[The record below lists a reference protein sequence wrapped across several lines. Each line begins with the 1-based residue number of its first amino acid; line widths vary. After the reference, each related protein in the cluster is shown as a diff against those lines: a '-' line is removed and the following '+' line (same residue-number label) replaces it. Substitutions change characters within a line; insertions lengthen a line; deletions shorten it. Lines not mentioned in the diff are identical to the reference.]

1 MVDHL
6 VSSAGQAPQYYS
18 SNGERNK
25 LAVEDRAFHDWYRFV
40 LSYPAHL
47 VREYLAEFG
56 LSEKDVVLDPFC
68 GTGTTVVE
76 SKLQG
81 IQSIGLEANRFA
93 QFAGNVKVDWAV
105 NSEALR
111 DRADS
116 IASNVSSR
124 LKNQGIPDAATDS
137 EVKRTILQSLSE
149 EQFPLILKDSI
160 NPIALHKSLAL
171 LNEID
176 RYTGQTVH
184 KYLRL
189 AFAKALVFKISNLKF
204 GPEVGVGKPRG
215 HVAVI
220 NEWLGEIEK
229 MCGDLQQVDP
239 TAFPFA
245 TVKLVDSR
253 DIASALDGT
262 KISAVITSPP
272 YPNEKDYTRTTRL
285 ESVVL
290 GFISDRHDLRSMK
303 KTLLRSNT
311 RGVYRDDDDDKFV
324 EHITEVQSIAE
335 QIEARRIQLG
345 KTSGFERMYPRLTK
359 LYFGG
364 MARHLKDLQSVL
376 KPGAMLAYVV
386 GDQASY
392 LRVMIRTGQILEKI
406 GVDLGYEKI
415 RIDNFRTRF
424 STATK
429 DWLNEEVVILRWPGK
444 R

>member
-1 MVDHL
+1 MVNYIE
-6 VSSAGQAPQYYS
+6 SSAGQAPQYDS

-47 VREYLAEFG
+47 VRKYLTEFG

-105 NSEALR
+105 NSDALL
-111 DRADS
+111 DRAQS

-124 LKNQGIPDAATDS
+124 LENQGISDSSPDSD
-137 EVKRTILQSLSE
+137 VKRTILQSLPE
-149 EQFPLILKDSI
+149 DQFPLILKDSI
-160 NPIALHKSLAL
+160 NPIALHKSLVL
-171 LNEID
+171 LAEID
-176 RYTGQTVH
+176 RYSGQTVH

-189 AFAKALVFKISNLKF
+189 AFANALVFKISNLKF
-204 GPEVGVGKPRG
+204 GPEVGIGKPRG

-220 NEWLGEIEK
+220 SAWLDQVEK
-229 MCGDLQQVDP
+229 MCDDLQQVDP

-245 TVKLVDSR
+245 TVKLVDAR
-253 DIASALDGT
+253 DIASALEGT

-290 GFISDRHDLRSMK
+290 GFVKDRHDLRSMK

-311 RGVYRDDDDDKFV
+311 RGVYREDDDDKFV
-324 EHITEVQSIAE
+324 EHITEVQSLAE
-335 QIEARRIQLG
+335 EIEAKRIHLG
-345 KTSGFERMYPRLTK
+345 KTSGFEKLYPRLTK

-364 MARHLKDLQSVL
+364 MARHLRDLQTVL

-406 GVDLGYEKI
+406 GVGLGYEKV

-429 DWLNEEVVILRWPGK
+429 DWLNEEVVVLRWPG
-444 R
+444 